1 MITSQHKD
9 FSGLNGFIWWIGVIE
24 DRKDPLKLGRCR
36 VRIAGWHTENKS
48 LLPTRN
54 LLWAQVMLP
63 VNNTNT
69 YTPKESDMV
78 VGFFADGENGQM
90 PVIMG
95 VLPGIPL
102 QAADPQQGFN
112 DPRTGDELTSAPVKP
127 NESATGYPRKLD
139 EPTTSRLARNESIDD
154 SIVSRKK
161 TKKLSKVEPEPYY
174 AAQYPYNNAIETE
187 SGHAFELDDTP
198 NAERVHIYHRS
209 GSYVE
214 WAANGDRAERIEKDK
229 FTVVVGD
236 DKVYIQGSV
245 NIEIDGSVNMIVG
258 GTVTALADSFNLT
271 GDLNVTGDITA
282 SGVVTDSGAVLAT
295 HTHSGVVTGGNNTG
309 PPN

>member
-24 DRKDPLKLGRCR
+24 DRKDPLKIGRCR

-48 LLPTRN
+48 LLPTGN

-90 PVIMG
+90 PIIMG

-102 QAADPQQGFN
+102 QSADPQQGFN
-112 DPRTGDELTSAPVKP
+112 DPRTGSELTSAPVKP

-161 TKKLSKVEPEPYY
+161 SKKLAKVEPEPYY
-174 AAQYPYNNAIETE
+174 AAKYPYNNAIETE

-198 NAERVHIYHRS
+198 TAERVHIYHRS
-209 GSYVE
+209 GSYIE

-229 FTVVVGD
+229 FTVVVGNE
-236 DKVYIQGSV
+236 KVYIQGDV
-245 NIEIDGSVNMIVG
+245 TVEIDGSVNMIVG
-258 GTVTALADSFNLT
+258 GTVTASADSFNLT

-295 HTHSGVVTGGNNTG
+295 HTHSGVTTGGSNTG